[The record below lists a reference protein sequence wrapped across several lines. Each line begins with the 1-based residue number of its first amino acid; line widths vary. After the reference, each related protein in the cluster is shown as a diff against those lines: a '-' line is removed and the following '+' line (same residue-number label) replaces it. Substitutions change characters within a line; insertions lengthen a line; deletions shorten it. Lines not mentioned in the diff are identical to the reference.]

1 MIKTNTPDVDARPIG
16 KRTHPAEDIPQ
27 AQHCAPSIS
36 TSATDAELTPDSE
49 HPARE
54 TADTHALAAEV
65 CDDFA
70 ATCADYAARLE
81 AESRDREAAAQ
92 AEALRRSFGTRRPAP
107 LRPAKQD
114 HLFDPIPQ
122 GRLF

>member
-1 MIKTNTPDVDARPIG
+1 MIKTNTPDVDNRPIG
-16 KRTHPAEDIPQ
+16 KRTRPAEDIPQ

-36 TSATDAELTPDSE
+36 TSATDAELTPDPKQ
-49 HPARE
+49 HARE
-54 TADTHALAAEV
+54 TADTQAP
-65 CDDFA
+65 A
-70 ATCADYAARLE
+70 ATCADLAARLE
-81 AESRDREAAAQ
+81 TEARDREAAAQ